1 MPRWRASSA
10 KASAAPPFFL
20 ALLLSACGA
29 SSPPSQ
35 ARFTVGPCQA
45 LPVSGI
51 EDLAWSPAPAPLLEP
66 GPAGSWDST
75 DALNPSVVRFQ
86 GRYLNF
92 YSGFDGRT
100 WRTGL
105 ATSADGL
112 AWEKHPGNP
121 LFGPDSRWEGAYIAA
136 NGATLVRGSQ
146 ILHWY
151 QAGPR
156 NQTRIGFGHSADGL
170 VWEKHPANPLFGPD
184 HRWEGSYIGA
194 NGATLVRDDQ
204 ILHWYQSGPRNQTR
218 IGFGHSSDGLEW
230 ERAPEPVLGYGPAG
244 SWDESALG
252 DPYAVQCG
260 DWLYLYYLGQN
271 RFGVQRLGVARSR
284 DGVHWQKS
292 HLNPVLDT
300 GGEGAFDERG
310 LGEPAVFFADGA
322 FWMVY
327 VGRDAEERRRLGWAR
342 SSDGVEWAKVPRP
355 GIIPGVQPWNQA
367 VVCDPEILLL
377 ENRLLILFGGGDR
390 PSPDENLDGRIG
402 VLLPQTPQ

>member
-10 KASAAPPFFL
+10 KASAAALPCL

-29 SSPPSQ
+29 SAPPSQ

-92 YSGFDGRT
+92 YSGFDGET

-105 ATSADGL
+105 AT
-112 AWEKHPGNP
+112 
-121 LFGPDSRWEGAYIAA
+121 
-136 NGATLVRGSQ
+136 
-146 ILHWY
+146 
-151 QAGPR
+151 
-156 NQTRIGFGHSADGL
+156 SADGL